1 MFTVV
6 KCRECGTKY
15 DMGDPVQAEEW
26 NYGHDC
32 PGETATHVEREEDQ
46 TRAIPRPDY
55 PAVPYVLIIGEH
67 FDGVHGNSYFG
78 GRIIAT
84 ATGEIAP
91 IRYQYGRGE
100 LAYLHAASV
109 TLGQDI
115 YDRERGVWWPSV
127 VIVRVPCRSR
137 KAVERLAAGQ

>member
-1 MFTVV
+1 MR
-6 KCRECGTKY
+6 CGECGRSF
-15 DMGDPVQAEEW
+15 DLFDPVAAEEW
-26 NYGHDC
+26 HAGHDC
-32 PGETATHVEREEDQ
+32 EDMTREI
-46 TRAIPRPDY
+46 TRPEY

-67 FDGVHGNSYFG
+67 RDTVNGNSYFG

-84 ATGEIAP
+84 VTGEIAP

-100 LAYLHAASV
+100 LAYLHAAGV